1 MWGGIVIKK
10 LLLLIIFCFLL
21 VGCNKM
27 DSQTAIKDFKKIV
40 ENNDKYTLTGMMDI
54 VSNEEVYH
62 YDVTV
67 DYMNNDYYKASL
79 INKDTSHEQIIL
91 KNKAG
96 VYVITP
102 SLNKS
107 YKFQS
112 GWPDNSSQAYIL
124 SSLLK
129 DLENDSNVLLE
140 EKDEQYILTSTVNYP
155 NNTSLINQKITFDK
169 NMIPKE
175 VIVYDKNG
183 LECIV
188 FKISK
193 IDFDTGITEES
204 FDVENYS
211 SDEEI
216 TSTEQTSA
224 SVGDVVY
231 PMYLPIGT
239 KFKSEETVKTDNQER
254 VILTFTGDKSFILI
268 EEASI
273 RPKEFEVTT
282 TSGELVFYE
291 NVLGTLG
298 ESSLNWTM
306 NGKDYYIIGTNL
318 TNEELLKVASSTSVV
333 SLSK

>member
-1 MWGGIVIKK
+1 
-10 LLLLIIFCFLL
+10 
-21 VGCNKM
+21 M
-27 DSQTAIKDFKKIV
+27 DSKSLTNKYKSIIEK
-40 ENNDKYTLTGMMDI
+40 NDKYTLTGVMDI

-62 YDVTV
+62 YDVVV
-67 DYMNNDYYKASL
+67 DYMNGDYYKASL
-79 INKDTSHEQIIL
+79 KNKDTNHEQIIL

-107 YKFQS
+107 FKFQS
-112 GWPDNSSQAYIL
+112 DWPNNSSQAYIL
-124 SSLLK
+124 ATLLK
-129 DLENDSNVLLE
+129 DMENDSNLLHE
-140 EKDEQYILTSTVNYP
+140 EKDESYIITSTVIYP
-155 NNTSLINQKITFDK
+155 NNTMLLNQKITFDHDMMPNK
-169 NMIPKE
+169 
-175 VIVYDKNG
+175 VQVFDKNG
-183 LECIV
+183 TECIT

-193 IDFDTGITEES
+193 IDFNSDIKEED
-204 FDVENYS
+204 FEIENYGN
-211 SDEEI
+211 EEVAEE
-216 TSTEQTSA
+216 TQATLGE
-224 SVGDVVY
+224 VVY

-239 KFKSEETVKTDNQER
+239 KFKSEETVKTDNEER

-268 EEASI
+268 EEVSN

-306 NGKDYYIIGTNL
+306 DGKDYYIIGTNL

-333 SLSK
+333 SLTK